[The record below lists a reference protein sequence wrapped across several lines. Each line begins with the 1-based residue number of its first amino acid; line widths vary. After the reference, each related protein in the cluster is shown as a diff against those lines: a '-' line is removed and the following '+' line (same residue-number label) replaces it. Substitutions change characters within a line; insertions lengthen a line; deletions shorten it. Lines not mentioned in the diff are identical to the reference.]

1 MMTRLLKVTCVVVA
15 SIMTLNG
22 YAGNPDRAG
31 EAGASELLINPWAM
45 SAGWYGLNVASVRG
59 IESMNLNVAGLT
71 FINQTQL
78 EFSRSEYL
86 VGSDIGI
93 SSFGFAQ
100 KVGEGAIGLSLT
112 SFNLGD
118 VPVTTTQNPEGTGA
132 FYTPR
137 LSNIAVSYSRKF
149 ADYLSGGFTL
159 RGVSENIADARAFG
173 ISMDVGIQYIT
184 GPVEH
189 PDQIKFGV
197 ALRNIGSPM
206 RFQGDG
212 VTFSGEVPEGD
223 YSTTISFRTENFELP
238 SLLTIGLSYD
248 FYFGTKHRLTAVGNF
263 ISNSFYK
270 DQFGVGA
277 EYGLKVKGQ
286 EMFMLRAGYRYEDGI
301 TSNDPT
307 ERTTAHTG
315 LAAGATFQTRFTED
329 SNTMISINYAYRA
342 SDPFDG
348 THSLGVRLS
357 L

>member
-1 MMTRLLKVTCVVVA
+1 MIRFLKVTCLIVA
-15 SIMTLNG
+15 SAIAFNG

-45 SAGWYGLNVASVRG
+45 SAGWYGLNVASVKG
-59 IESMNLNVAGLT
+59 VESMNLNVAGLT
-71 FINQTQL
+71 FINQTQI

-86 VGSDIGI
+86 QGSDVSI
-93 SSFGFAQ
+93 SSFGLAQ
-100 KVGEGAIGLSLT
+100 RVGEGAIGIALT

-118 VPVTTTQNPEGTGA
+118 VPVTTTQSPEGTGA

-149 ADYLSGGFTL
+149 ADYLAGGFTL

-184 GPVEH
+184 GPAEH
-189 PDQIKFGV
+189 PEQIKFGV

-212 VTFSGEVPEGD
+212 VTFSGQVPED
-223 YSTTISFRTENFELP
+223 NYNTTISFRTENFELP
-238 SLLTIGLSYD
+238 SLLTMGLSYD

-270 DQFGVGA
+270 DQFGGA
-277 EYGLKVKGQ
+277 LEYGLKVKGQ
-286 EMFMLRAGYRYEDGI
+286 EMFMLRAGYRYENGI
-301 TSNDPT
+301 TSSDPD

-315 LAAGATFQTRFTED
+315 LAAGATFQTSFAGD
-329 SNTMISINYAYRA
+329 PNKLINVSYSYRA

-357 L
+357 I